1 MLAWS
6 THPGSERRQVRN
18 SPDRRG
24 VATNRHYWPTPGD
37 QHRRT
42 HGSWALIWVRA
53 VSTCEDTPKPPVSP
67 VAGKTIILRVDV
79 LIVAADPGARAIRIV
94 LEALDHTVRVA
105 RNADAALRIAASRL
119 PDRIL
124 VEATL
129 AGAASICERLSTLGP
144 PLQMLEPP
152 TGGWPRPGRREDS
165 EGSGPSGSGVPSPL
179 LPLVPM
185 LSGAIEAPLRFDDV
199 ESSA

>member
-1 MLAWS
+1 M
-6 THPGSERRQVRN
+6 
-18 SPDRRG
+18 
-24 VATNRHYWPTPGD
+24 
-37 QHRRT
+37 
-42 HGSWALIWVRA
+42 
-53 VSTCEDTPKPPVSP
+53 SP

-79 LIVAADPGARAIRIV
+79 LIVAADPGARAMRIV
-94 LEALDHTVRVA
+94 LEAFDHTVRVA
-105 RNADAALRIAASRL
+105 RDADAALRIAASRL

-129 AGAASICERLSTLGP
+129 AGAAAIGARLSALGP
-144 PLQMLEPP
+144 PLEMLE
-152 TGGWPRPGRREDS
+152 PRPGRREDS
-165 EGSGPSGSGVPSPL
+165 GGSGPSGSGVPSPL

>member
-1 MLAWS
+1 M
-6 THPGSERRQVRN
+6 
-18 SPDRRG
+18 
-24 VATNRHYWPTPGD
+24 
-37 QHRRT
+37 
-42 HGSWALIWVRA
+42 
-53 VSTCEDTPKPPVSP
+53 SP

-79 LIVAADPGARAIRIV
+79 LIVAVDPGARAMRIV

-105 RNADAALRIAASRL
+105 RDADAALRIAASQL

-129 AGAASICERLSTLGP
+129 AGAAAVSERLSALGP
-144 PLQMLEPP
+144 PLEMLEPP
-152 TGGWPRPGRREDS
+152 TEGWPRPGRRENS
-165 EGSGPSGSGVPSPL
+165 GGSGPTGSGVPSPL

-185 LSGAIEAPLRFDDV
+185 LSGAIEAPLRFGDV

>member
-1 MLAWS
+1 MLPQSGRAS
-6 THPGSERRQVRN
+6 QGSRLPSRHVR
-18 SPDRRG
+18 
-24 VATNRHYWPTPGD
+24 
-37 QHRRT
+37 
-42 HGSWALIWVRA
+42 
-53 VSTCEDTPKPPVSP
+53 TPKPAVSP

-79 LIVAADPGARAIRIV
+79 LIVAADPGARAMRIV

-105 RNADAALRIAASRL
+105 RDADAALRIAASRL

-129 AGAASICERLSTLGP
+129 AGAAAIGERLAALGP
-144 PLQMLEPP
+144 PLEMLEPP

-165 EGSGPSGSGVPSPL
+165 GGNGSLGSGVPSPL

-199 ESSA
+199 ESSP